1 MSDRSGVRHA
11 RGLIALACVL
21 AAMGAIAGC
30 GSSSSSG
37 PSTATTA
44 TAATAAAQTTAA
56 APASAGAVVTTGTV
70 HGLGPILVDAQGK
83 TLYAFVPDNR
93 SKVSCVSSCALVWP
107 PLKLSAGAQPTAAGA
122 VQQSLLSSLP
132 NPEGGRVVTYGGWP
146 LYGYAGDTG
155 PGTAKGQGLNLN
167 GGLWYVIGA
176 SGQLIHQTP

>member
-1 MSDRSGVRHA
+1 MNERAAVRDV
-11 RGLIALACVL
+11 RGLIALACAL
-21 AAMGAIAGC
+21 AAMAAIAGC
-30 GSSSSSG
+30 GSSSSS
-37 PSTATTA
+37 SSSAATTSTPA
-44 TAATAAAQTTAA
+44 GTAQTTAA
-56 APASAGAVVTTGTV
+56 APAGAGVVVTTGTV

-122 VQQSLLSSLP
+122 VKPSLLSSLP